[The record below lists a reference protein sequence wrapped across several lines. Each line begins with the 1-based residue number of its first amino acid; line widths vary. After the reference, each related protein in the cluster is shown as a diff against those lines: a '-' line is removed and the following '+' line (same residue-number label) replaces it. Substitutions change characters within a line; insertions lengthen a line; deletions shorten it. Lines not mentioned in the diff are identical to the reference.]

1 MEELDKLE
9 EKIKSSKQRVFTRA
23 ELFRMINNL
32 REWDSEN
39 YLSRKKSISVPKEI
53 IRNPNK

>member
-1 MEELDKLE
+1 MSELDKLE
-9 EKIKSSKQRVFTRA
+9 EKIKHSKQRVFTRA

-32 REWDSEN
+32 REWDYEN
-39 YLSRKKSISVPKEI
+39 HINRKKSVSVPKEI